1 LKAEQISNTQ
11 YPIPNLFVI
20 VGPTAVGKTALAVEL
35 ARRLDGEIVSADS
48 RQIYRGMDIGT
59 AKPTRQEQA
68 LAPHHLIDIVAPDE
82 PYTLAQ
88 FQADAY
94 AAIDGILARGKL
106 PLLVGGTGLYVRAVV
121 EGLRIP
127 RVPPNPELRAQL
139 ATQDGLALYE
149 RLRELDPEAAA
160 RIDPRN
166 VRRTIRALEVC
177 LTTGQRFS
185 ELGRASPPP
194 YRITQIGLTL
204 SRPEL
209 YARIDARV
217 DRMMAD
223 GLVSEVESLVAQGFG
238 WNLPSMSGLGYREMG
253 TYLRGEVSLNEAV
266 ANIKRDTRDFVRR
279 QYAWFRLKD
288 ERIRWFDVTEGG
300 KIDRFVEAARGRGEA

>member
-1 LKAEQISNTQ
+1 MPSKAEQISN
-11 YPIPNLFVI
+11 LLVI
-20 VGPTAVGKTALAVEL
+20 VGPTAVGKTALALDL
-35 ARRLDGEIVSADS
+35 ARRFSGEIVSADS

-59 AKPTRQEQA
+59 AKPTRQEQS
-68 LAPHHLIDIVAPDE
+68 LAPHHLMGIVAPDE

-127 RVPPNPELRAQL
+127 RVPPNKELRAQL
-139 ATQDGLALYE
+139 ARQDRLALFE

-177 LTTGQRFS
+177 LTTGERFS

-194 YRITQIGLTL
+194 YRITQIGLTM

-209 YARIDARV
+209 YARIGARV
-217 DRMMAD
+217 DRMMEQ
-223 GLVSEVESLVAQGFG
+223 GLVAEVEALVKRGYS
-238 WNLPSMSGLGYREMG
+238 WSLPSMSGLGYREIG
-253 TYLRGEVSLNEAV
+253 GYLRGEVLFDEAV

-288 ERIRWFDVTEGG
+288 ERIRWFGGADV
-300 KIDRFVEAARGRGEA
+300 DPVMHFVETVK